1 MEKSKLILNGI
12 FYIII
17 TIIFIIL
24 FVKEKQIGAFIKT
37 NRDKFSDNLVLKLGW
52 EGKKLRNIFKKS
64 NCFYRKYW
72 NSTYFSFN
80 YSKNLFRKFFSANRF
95 NGTYYNA

>member
-24 FVKEKQIGAFIKT
+24 FVKEKQIGAFIKLIEINFQT
-37 NRDKFSDNLVLKLGW
+37 
-52 EGKKLRNIFKKS
+52 I
-64 NCFYRKYW
+64 
-72 NSTYFSFN
+72 
-80 YSKNLFRKFFSANRF
+80 
-95 NGTYYNA
+95 

>member
-52 EGKKLRNIFKKS
+52 EGKSSGIFLKKQ
-64 NCFYRKYW
+64 
-72 NSTYFSFN
+72 
-80 YSKNLFRKFFSANRF
+80 LLL
-95 NGTYYNA
+95 